1 MRIPTLF
8 PALTTHPFEPCVEVP
23 NCIEQPEGSATLE
36 GVLLL
41 TAEAVEAPTLG
52 VEVVLGVVDID
63 VVDPPPAMVVELDP
77 TTVVLEPAGVVL
89 VILVELEEEP
99 GNMAVEDDAIDGA
112 AVEEGLTA
120 EVELLVDDD
129 AVVVTVWAS
138 APKVRRPNETIDED
152 SKTAKLR
159 P

>member
-1 MRIPTLF
+1 VPAPF
-8 PALTTHPFEPCVEVP
+8 PVIQPSAPSVPFEVGTTW
-23 NCIEQPEGSATLE
+23 QPGNDAA
-36 GVLLL
+36 
-41 TAEAVEAPTLG
+41 AERRTGPGRVDDGEL
-52 VEVVLGVVDID
+52 EVVAEEVVVNRID

-89 VILVELEEEP
+89 VILVELEKEP
-99 GNMAVEDDAIDGA
+99 GNRVVEDDAIDGA
-112 AVEEGLTA
+112 AVVEEGLTA